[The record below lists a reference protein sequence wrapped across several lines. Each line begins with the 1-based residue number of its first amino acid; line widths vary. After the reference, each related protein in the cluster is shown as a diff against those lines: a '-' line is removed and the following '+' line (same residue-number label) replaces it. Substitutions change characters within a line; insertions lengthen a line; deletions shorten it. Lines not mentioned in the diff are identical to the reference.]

1 MSKKERVDAGGDQP
15 KRYKNVFVKNF
26 GDAIDSTEL
35 QEMFSKFGPISSVI
49 VMMDQ
54 ENKSRGF
61 GFVAFQDHDAAE
73 KVCFIHQIFIFST
86 LWHNLIFP
94 IELFILNPY
103 W

>member
-54 ENKSRGF
+54 EGKSRGF

-73 KVCFIHQIFIFST
+73 KVCFLHQILFS
-86 LWHNLIFP
+86 
-94 IELFILNPY
+94 
-103 W
+103 